1 MIFRKEILLTIGRG
15 VIMATELNENNF
27 KQMTKTGK
35 AVVDFYAEWCGPCQM
50 MKPIFEKIGGEL
62 KGINFFKVNVDECP
76 ETSSLYA
83 VRSIPTIIFMKD
95 GKEVER
101 VLGVLYEE
109 EFKKKVQAVL
119 K

>member
-1 MIFRKEILLTIGRG
+1 M
-15 VIMATELNENNF
+15 VVELNEENF
-27 KQMTKTGK
+27 KQMTSKGK
-35 AVVDFYAEWCGPCQM
+35 VVVDFYADWCGPCQT
-50 MKPIFEKIGGEL
+50 MKPIFEKAGSEL
-62 KGINFFKVNVDECP
+62 KGINFFKVNVDECAD
-76 ETSSLYA
+76 TSQLYGI
-83 VRSIPTIIFMKD
+83 RSIPTILFMKD

>member
-1 MIFRKEILLTIGRG
+1 M
-15 VIMATELNENNF
+15 VAELNEEDF
-27 KQMTKTGK
+27 KEMTSKGK
-35 AVVDFYAEWCGPCQM
+35 VVVDFYAEWCGPCQM
-50 MKPIFEKIGGEL
+50 MKPIFEKVGAEL
-62 KGINFFKVNVDECP
+62 KGINFFKVNVDECA
-76 ETSSLYA
+76 ETSSFYG

>member
-1 MIFRKEILLTIGRG
+1 
-15 VIMATELNENNF
+15 MAVELNEDNF
-27 KQMTKTGK
+27 KQMTSKGK
-35 AVVDFYAEWCGPCQM
+35 AVVDFYADWCGPCQT
-50 MKPIFEKIGGEL
+50 MKPIFEKVGSEL
-62 KGINFFKVNVDECP
+62 KGINFFKVNVDECAD
-76 ETSSLYA
+76 TSSLYG

-109 EFKKKVQAVL
+109 EFKKKVQDVL